1 MRVRERIVFMAR
13 VVCLAAVG
21 LSLACAS
28 VAQKAVSP
36 AELLGRPVGVDFQL
50 ADWREVSGYFAKLAA
65 DSPRVDIA
73 KVGMTTEG
81 RDFLLA
87 TISSERNLARLDEIK
102 RNAALIA
109 DPRGLTEEQRQ
120 HALDGCVPIV
130 MISNAMHSTETAAPQ
145 FAMELAW
152 KLATSDEEP
161 YASAREKLVVLILPC
176 TNPDGL
182 DHVVDWYRKTVGT
195 PYEGSGLTKLYQ
207 LYAGHDNNRDWFML
221 TQAETR
227 IVTELLYST
236 WHPHVYWDVH
246 QQGSNAERMFVP
258 PFRDP
263 LDPNLDPAVMA
274 GIGLLG
280 TRAVLDMTREGL
292 SGVATGVTF
301 DQWWNGGNR
310 NVPVR
315 HNIIGL
321 LTEAASVNVASPIF
335 LKPSDLK
342 APGGKGSYAPSVNF
356 LMPWPGGWWRLRNI
370 IDYEQGFAR
379 SLLRSLAAEPR
390 VWLASAMSAAQRAI
404 DKGATD
410 TPRAWVIPSDNSDR
424 GAVRRLVDTLL
435 CGGVEIHVAHDKLNV
450 DGREYPAGSLVIRRD
465 QPYGQHV
472 ADLFEVQH
480 YPDGDP
486 PYDVA
491 GWTLPALLGVQ
502 RVEAMHPVQG
512 ELARVRTAAESV
524 EKFASGAGADALS
537 SADSD
542 SWSAVFAKLGKGES
556 LTWLAPNGVFAA
568 GAKDVAHSENRVL
581 HALPRVG
588 LYSPWSGSNDEGW
601 MRWLFDTAKLPYVT
615 VRNEMLR
622 PGKLRSVIDVLILP
636 DVSSSTL
643 DQGRAPGSA
652 PDEFTGGLDPEG
664 SIAIEEF
671 VRDGGTLITIG
682 DASAWAIKLFELP
695 LSQST
700 KEKDMA
706 DFSCPGSVL
715 RAIPESSWL
724 TAGLPSSLALFFSGN
739 TAWKVT
745 DSKPGDH
752 SITTLLRYA
761 PTEVLIS
768 GWIRKPEAIADKAA
782 WVRAEHGR
790 GAIHLFAFSPHYR
803 GWSQDTFQLLF
814 RAILLDGILPDGTS
828 LGRPK

>member
-1 MRVRERIVFMAR
+1 MRVRERVVFLAR
-13 VVCLAAVG
+13 VASLAAVG

-28 VAQKAVSP
+28 VAQKPAAP
-36 AELLGRPVGVDFQL
+36 AEYLGRAVGVDFQL

-65 DSPRVDIA
+65 DSPRVDLA
-73 KVGMTTEG
+73 KVGTTTEG

-109 DPRGLTEEQRQ
+109 DPRGLSEEQRQ
-120 HALDGCVPIV
+120 RAIDGCVPIV

-145 FAMELAW
+145 FAMEFAW

-161 YASAREKLVVLILPC
+161 YASARDKLVMLILPC

-195 PYEGSGLTKLYQ
+195 PYEGTGLTKLYQ

-274 GIGLLG
+274 GISLLG
-280 TRAVLDMTREGL
+280 TRAILDMTREGF
-292 SGVATGVTF
+292 SGVASGVTF

-315 HNIIGL
+315 HNILGL

-335 LKPSDLK
+335 LKSTDLK
-342 APGGKGSYAPSVNF
+342 APGGKGAYAPSVNF

-370 IDYEQGFAR
+370 IDYEQAFAR
-379 SLLRSLAAEPR
+379 SLIRTLAAEPK
-390 VWLASAMSAAQRAI
+390 VWLASALSAAQRAI
-404 DKGATD
+404 DKGTTD
-410 TPRAWVIPSDNSDR
+410 TPRAWVIPSDNADR

-435 CGGVEIHVAHDKLNV
+435 LGGVEISAARNKLEI
-450 DGREYPAGSLVIRRD
+450 DGREYPPGSLVIRRD

-472 ADLFEVQH
+472 ADLFEVQR

-502 RVEAMHPVQG
+502 RVEAMHPVEG
-512 ELARVRTAAESV
+512 ELVRVRSAAESV
-524 EKFASGAGADALS
+524 EKFAGGVATLS

-542 SWSAVFAKLGKGES
+542 SWTAVFAKLAKGES
-556 LTWLAPNGVFAA
+556 LTWQTANGTFGA
-568 GAKDVAHSENRVL
+568 GDKADSHTENRVL
-581 HALPRVG
+581 RALPRVG

-622 PGKLRSVIDVLILP
+622 PGKLKSVIDALILP
-636 DVSSSTL
+636 DVSSATL

-652 PDEFTGGLDPEG
+652 PEEFTGGLDPEG
-664 SIAIEEF
+664 SIAVEEF
-671 VRDGGTLITIG
+671 VRDGGTLITVG
-682 DASAWAIKLFELP
+682 GASAWAIKLFELP
-695 LSQST
+695 LSDAT
-700 KEKDMA
+700 KEKESA

-715 RAIPESSWL
+715 RAIPDNSWL
-724 TAGLPSSLALFFSGN
+724 TAGLADSLALFFSGN
-739 TAWKVT
+739 TAWKVA
-745 DSKPGDH
+745 DSKKDEHPVK
-752 SITTLLRYA
+752 TLLHYA
-761 PTEVLIS
+761 PTELLIS
-768 GWIRKPEAIADKAA
+768 GWIRKPEVIEDRSA

-814 RAILLDGILPDGTS
+814 RAILLDGNSLDRNSPD
-828 LGRPK
+828 RPK